1 MKKLIALLLAAALRL
16 ATMARRKI
24 QIIRRDRTRKI
35 HRMRTSRQKQR
46 RRETETPYAEELMGD
61 YTRENYHAELGK

>member
-46 RRETETPYAEELMGD
+46 RRETELPYTEELMGD
-61 YTRENYHAELGK
+61 YTRENYHAELDK